1 MNFLSLRILREIN
14 FGFLWIET
22 IRKCQNFKF
31 DKKKKLKQKITRDKH
46 SHFGNQQYLFSFF
59 FKIDSS
65 FPRNFCYVVKTPTYF
80 IYHQFN
86 KIINNPSTKSPP
98 YKKLGRPL
106 RFWECANVSTEFD
119 FTQNLK
125 KLETFNIVIEI
136 GSKII
141 KFQHYVF

>member
-1 MNFLSLRILREIN
+1 MKLVLDFWCI
-14 FGFLWIET
+14 GT
-22 IRKCQNFKF
+22 VTKCQSFKF
-31 DKKKKLKQKITRDKH
+31 DQKSTSKKYLEISILISETNNIFFLFFLRLIH
-46 SHFGNQQYLFSFF
+46 HFHE
-59 FKIDSS
+59 I
-65 FPRNFCYVVKTPTYF
+65 FCYVVKTPTYF